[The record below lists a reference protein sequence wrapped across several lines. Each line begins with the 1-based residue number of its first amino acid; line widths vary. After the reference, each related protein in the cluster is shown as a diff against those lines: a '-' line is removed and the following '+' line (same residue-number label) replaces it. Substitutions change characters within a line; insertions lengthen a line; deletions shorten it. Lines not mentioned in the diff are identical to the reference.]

1 MTPSDKRPVAPPG
14 LERKLWQRLPAILFW
29 GSVLPVAFSALAHW
43 TAPVV
48 REHAHD
54 KALLLLDYTMA
65 GAVLLHW
72 TLVATVAIA
81 CRIVM
86 VMKGPAQ
93 FADPYPL
100 HDRDRPAPT
109 RIAAPAPPAD

>member
-1 MTPSDKRPVAPPG
+1 MNRSDDKPVAPPG
-14 LERKLWQRLPAILFW
+14 LERKLWRRLPAILFW
-29 GSVLPVAFSALAHW
+29 GSALPMAGSAIARW

-48 REHAHD
+48 RDHAHD

-86 VMKGPAQ
+86 VMKGPVQ
-93 FADPYPL
+93 LADPYPL
-100 HDRDRPAPT
+100 HDSDRPAP
-109 RIAAPAPPAD
+109 PASGRATPPAD